1 MPVSKKKRKNGKVK
15 KSVQKTYFVM
25 STFNK
30 NSIKAITDAIIMA
43 ELAVEQKLHRGEC
56 SYNDLG
62 CVRDVSDAAQI
73 ALLHRKCFEQETINE
88 FVPLFIKCTEAI
100 YAVARR
106 AQGRKDGKLICNS
119 EEIEHIRDHFIP
131 AAQLVRDSFE
141 NCPRVMLHE
150 WELMLKLHDE
160 SQDKPFVELTRSHV
174 RKGIQD
180 MVGNAGYYI
189 QKRYKL

>member
-1 MPVSKKKRKNGKVK
+1 MPKSTKKRKNGKVK

-30 NSIKAITDAIIMA
+30 NSIKAITDAILMA

-73 ALLHRKCFEQETINE
+73 ALLNRKCFTQETLDE
-88 FVPLFIKCTEAI
+88 FIPLFIKCTEAI

-106 AQGRKDGKLICNS
+106 AQDRKDGKLICNA

-141 NCPRVMLHE
+141 NCPRIMLHE
-150 WELMLKLHDE
+150 WEFMLKLHE
-160 SQDKPFVELTRSHV
+160 EAQDKPFVELTRAQV